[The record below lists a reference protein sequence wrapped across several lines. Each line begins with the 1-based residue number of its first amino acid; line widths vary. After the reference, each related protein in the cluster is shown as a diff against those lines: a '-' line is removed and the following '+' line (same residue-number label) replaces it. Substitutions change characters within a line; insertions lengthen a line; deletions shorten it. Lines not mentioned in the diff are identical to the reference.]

1 MNAEDNIDKVIIF
14 GTTHR
19 LRCVMRRVPNDYH
32 SDVLMYAVDAVYLD
46 DPSVIEDLA
55 HQIYEHTRSSTKD
68 ECEAFC
74 LEAVEAVG
82 DIIRSTTLG
91 EMEEFMEWTEVRDVE
106 ALYNERFWV
115 LRVDGDDHGW
125 H

>member
-1 MNAEDNIDKVIIF
+1 MNAEDNIDQVIIF

-19 LRCVMRRVPNDYH
+19 LRSVMRRVPTDYH
-32 SDVLMYAVDAVYLD
+32 CDVLMYAVDAVYLD
-46 DPSVIEDLA
+46 DPSVIENLA
-55 HQIYEHTRSSTKD
+55 HQIYESQREATKD

-74 LEAVEAVG
+74 LEVVEAVG
-82 DIIRSTTLG
+82 DIIRFTTLG
-91 EMEEFMEWTEVRDVE
+91 EMEEFMEWTEVYDVE

-115 LRVDGDDHGW
+115 LRVDGDPNDW